1 MHPAWIAGFQGSAR
15 TGAFPRNK
23 AQTPLPQITRR
34 SQQCNPHPLAFW
46 PCSAMC
52 AAPCCMCAGCVVI
65 TCASQP
71 PGHSTRGIALSRP
84 ETRMCSQRG
93 RVRPLRTY
101 VVWWCLGHS
110 CAPWRLPAPPCGPG
124 CLPCAAGGVL
134 LRRTIRVSGDG
145 CNPRF
150 RMIMELSTKPQVRAL
165 KIFSRRGVVRV
176 RNVRV

>member
-34 SQQCNPHPLAFW
+34 SQQCNPHSLAFW

-52 AAPCCMCAGCVVI
+52 AAPCCMCAGCDVERVRVSRPVGV
-65 TCASQP
+65 A
-71 PGHSTRGIALSRP
+71 RGIAPYAARKLACAP
-84 ETRMCSQRG
+84 
-93 RVRPLRTY
+93 RVAVFGHVAPMLC
-101 VVWWCLGHS
+101 VSCLGHS

-134 LRRTIRVSGDG
+134 LRRTIQVSGDG
-145 CNPRF
+145 CNPEF
-150 RMIMELSTKPQVRAL
+150 RMIMELGPSVQVRAL
-165 KIFSRRGVVRV
+165 KIFSPRGVDRG
-176 RNVRV
+176 

>member
-34 SQQCNPHPLAFW
+34 SQQCNLRSLAVR

-52 AAPCCMCAGCVVI
+52 TALRRMCAGCDVERV
-65 TCASQP
+65 
-71 PGHSTRGIALSRP
+71 RVSRP
-84 ETRMCSQRG
+84 DGNDARKLACAP
-93 RVRPLRTY
+93 RVAVFGHVAPMLC
-101 VVWWCLGHS
+101 VSCLGHS

-134 LRRTIRVSGDG
+134 LRRTIRVFGDG

-150 RMIMELSTKPQVRAL
+150 WMIMELGPSVQVRAL
-165 KIFSRRGVVRV
+165 KIFSPRGVDRG
-176 RNVRV
+176 